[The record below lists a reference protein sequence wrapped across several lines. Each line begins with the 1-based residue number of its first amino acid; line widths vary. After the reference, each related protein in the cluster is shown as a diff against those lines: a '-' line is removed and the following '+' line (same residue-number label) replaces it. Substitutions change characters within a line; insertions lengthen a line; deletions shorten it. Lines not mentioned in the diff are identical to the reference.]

1 MLLSYASECVHLS
14 YSFPCGA
21 HASPKDFVSPFD
33 ATVVKLLRKAGA
45 DIIGKTNCDE
55 FGMGCAR
62 FLNHTSILSDRCI
75 DR

>member
-1 MLLSYASECVHLS
+1 MLLSYSSEYVHLS
-14 YSFPCGA
+14 VFISLWC
-21 HASPKDFVSPFD
+21 SRISVDFVSPFD

-62 FLNHTSILSDRCI
+62 FLNHTGILSDRGI